1 MKTGKTGPMM
11 TVGMPSKTNPANSKA
26 SRPLRLPVWAGD
38 ARVVNMDENH
48 SEGAG
53 LRRQLHL
60 ILTKDRFPSMQQA
73 NALLHIVEAGVS
85 QSP

>member
-1 MKTGKTGPMM
+1 
-11 TVGMPSKTNPANSKA
+11 
-26 SRPLRLPVWAGD
+26 
-38 ARVVNMDENH
+38 MDENH

-73 NALLHIVEAGVS
+73 NALLHIVEAGFS